1 MRLLIPTTDTSGIS
15 ARLSGHFGRA
25 PYYTVADTA
34 TGKVVVAANPSIAQ
48 GEGHEHGT
56 AGCVPASEVFGKG
69 GFDAVVCQG
78 IGPGAMNQLAQAGVP
93 VFVHDGPD
101 VASAVS
107 AFRERSLRTATSAD
121 RCSGACSCG
130 GHSHQ
135 N

>member
-1 MRLLIPTTDTSGIS
+1 MRLLIPTADTSGIG

-25 PYYTVADTA
+25 PYYTVADTE
-34 TGKVVVAANPSIAQ
+34 TGTVIVAANPSIAHDQ
-48 GEGHEHGT
+48 GHEHVT
-56 AGCVPASEVFGKG
+56 AGCVPASEVFGEG

-78 IGPGAMNQLAQAGVP
+78 IGPGAMSQLAQAGVP
-93 VFVHDGPD
+93 VFVYDGPD

-130 GHSHQ
+130 GHSHK